1 MIRFIIG
8 LFLVYGGVGGIE
20 NNTDLDNEMLFLQ
33 LIIVAIGLSL
43 MYFVTK
49 KYQQ

>member
-20 NNTDLDNEMLFLQ
+20 NDTDLDNEMLFLQ
-33 LIIVAIGLSL
+33 LIIIAVGLSL
-43 MYFVTK
+43 MYFGTK
-49 KYQQ
+49 QYKQ